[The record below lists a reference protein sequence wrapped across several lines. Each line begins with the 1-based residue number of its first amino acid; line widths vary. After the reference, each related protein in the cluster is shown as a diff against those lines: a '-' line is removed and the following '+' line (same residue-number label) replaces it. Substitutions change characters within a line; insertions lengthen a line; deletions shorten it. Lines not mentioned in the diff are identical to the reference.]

1 MDPAYYNPWIVIRWL
16 QQSIKESDFHHS
28 VLNYTSVITR
38 EDFASDTETVRKKI
52 NQWVEDKTKN
62 KIQDLL
68 QSGSV
73 SSSTK
78 MVLVNAIY
86 FKGNWLT
93 EFDKSKTQKD
103 TFTLESNETVQADMM
118 TLKAEFSHGY
128 FKDVQ
133 ARVLKVRYLI
143 SLIEIKTIKSFF

>member
-1 MDPAYYNPWIVIRWL
+1 
-16 QQSIKESDFHHS
+16 
-28 VLNYTSVITR
+28 
-38 EDFASDTETVRKKI
+38 
-52 NQWVEDKTKN
+52 
-62 KIQDLL
+62 
-68 QSGSV
+68 
-73 SSSTK
+73 

-133 ARVLKVRYLI
+133 ARVLKVFFFLF
-143 SLIEIKTIKSFF
+143 LKLKPFNHSFEVNLMFKLKILV

>member
-1 MDPAYYNPWIVIRWL
+1 
-16 QQSIKESDFHHS
+16 
-28 VLNYTSVITR
+28 
-38 EDFASDTETVRKKI
+38 
-52 NQWVEDKTKN
+52 
-62 KIQDLL
+62 
-68 QSGSV
+68 
-73 SSSTK
+73 
-78 MVLVNAIY
+78 MVLVNAIH

-93 EFDKSKTQKD
+93 EFDKSKTQKN

>member
-1 MDPAYYNPWIVIRWL
+1 
-16 QQSIKESDFHHS
+16 
-28 VLNYTSVITR
+28 
-38 EDFASDTETVRKKI
+38 
-52 NQWVEDKTKN
+52 
-62 KIQDLL
+62 
-68 QSGSV
+68 
-73 SSSTK
+73 

-133 ARVLKVRYLI
+133 ARVLKVSHI
-143 SLIEIKTIKSFF
+143 SYCL

>member
-1 MDPAYYNPWIVIRWL
+1 MLKLNLIIIV
-16 QQSIKESDFHHS
+16 SFKKSA
-28 VLNYTSVITR
+28 ITR
-38 EDFASDTETVRKKI
+38 EDFATNLEYVRNKI
-52 NQWVEDKTKN
+52 NDWVEAKTKN

-68 QSGSV
+68 QPGSI

-103 TFTLESNETVQADMM
+103 AFNLKFGDNGGVIESVQTDMM
-118 TLKAEFSHGY
+118 TVKAEFFHGY

-133 ARVLKVRYLI
+133 ARVLKVI
-143 SLIEIKTIKSFF
+143 NQKSN

>member
-1 MDPAYYNPWIVIRWL
+1 MATVIC
-16 QQSIKESDFHHS
+16 KPDFHHS
-28 VLNYTSVITR
+28 VLNYTSVIAR

>member
-1 MDPAYYNPWIVIRWL
+1 
-16 QQSIKESDFHHS
+16 
-28 VLNYTSVITR
+28 
-38 EDFASDTETVRKKI
+38 
-52 NQWVEDKTKN
+52 
-62 KIQDLL
+62 
-68 QSGSV
+68 
-73 SSSTK
+73 

-133 ARVLKVRYLI
+133 ARVLKV
-143 SLIEIKTIKSFF
+143 SLIEIKTIKNNGGTNLLALLS

>member
-1 MDPAYYNPWIVIRWL
+1 MAKIQILSELATDPVYYNPRIVIRWL
-16 QQSIKESDFHHS
+16 RQSIIEPDFHYS

-73 SSSTK
+73 SSNTK
-78 MVLVNAIY
+78 LVLVNAIY

-93 EFDKSKTQKD
+93 EFDKSKTQKN

-133 ARVLKVRYLI
+133 ARVLKVFLF
-143 SLIEIKTIKSFF
+143 SC